1 MITFPY
7 LSEIIRK
14 NDYRIIM
21 VVVDGLGGIPSPTTG
36 LSELESAKIPNVD
49 QLAQSSD
56 CGLSTPV
63 LPGIT
68 PGSGPGHL
76 SLFGYDPIQHIIGRG
91 ALEAFGAGVTIKQGE
106 IAARGNFCTIDGTGL
121 ITDRRAGRISTTDCQ
136 RLCTVLSSI
145 TIPQISIQVVPGEGH
160 RFTIVFRGK
169 DLSPDISSNDPQA
182 VDTHPLTLVGF
193 NKSSNSMIQIV
204 NRFLDEAKQLL
215 CKEQH
220 ANMVLLRGFSSIPD
234 IPSMATAYQL
244 NPAAIAAYPMYRG
257 LAQLIGMNVLP
268 TGKTFQEEI
277 QTLKDNYL
285 DYDFFFLHYKDAD
298 TAGEDGDFKSKVK
311 ALEEFD
317 RLIPELN
324 ALQPTVLAITGD
336 HSTPSVMK
344 GHSWHPVPFLI
355 HSKYAIKGVT
365 PTFSEKSCKSGSIG
379 IIPAQH
385 LMLSILAHADKLT
398 KFGA

>member
-1 MITFPY
+1 
-7 LSEIIRK
+7 
-14 NDYRIIM
+14 M

-257 LAQLIGMNVLP
+257 LAKVLGMTIIE
-268 TGKTFQEEI
+268 TG
-277 QTLKDNYL
+277 
-285 DYDFFFLHYKDAD
+285 
-298 TAGEDGDFKSKVK
+298 SRV
-311 ALEEFD
+311 
-317 RLIPELN
+317 
-324 ALQPTVLAITGD
+324 
-336 HSTPSVMK
+336 
-344 GHSWHPVPFLI
+344 
-355 HSKYAIKGVT
+355 
-365 PTFSEKSCKSGSIG
+365 
-379 IIPAQH
+379 
-385 LMLSILAHADKLT
+385 
-398 KFGA
+398 